1 MKTAFLCLF
10 AASATFIS
18 AQADV
23 TDKITDV
30 HLCCKS
36 CVNIAQKTVSDKA
49 PGATAVASQ
58 EDGTITITGP
68 DNATVQKAADALIK
82 AGYFGTS
89 TNPDIKVMA
98 DSGAKGQSVKTLDVS
113 GVHLCCPKCVT
124 AVKKIVGEV
133 PGVTGT
139 TGVEKGA
146 KTFQVTGDFKDS
158 DVFAALQKGG
168 LSGLAGAA
176 AGQ

>member
-1 MKTAFLCLF
+1 MKTLFLCLF

-36 CVNIAQKTVSDKA
+36 CVSVAQKTVADKA

-58 EDGTITITGP
+58 EDETITVTGP
-68 DNATVQKAADALIK
+68 DNATVQKAVDALIK
-82 AGYFGTS
+82 GGYFGTS
-89 TNPDIKVMA
+89 TNPDIKINA
-98 DSGAKGQSVKTLDVS
+98 STGAKGESVKTLDVS
-113 GVHLCCPKCVT
+113 GVHLCCPKCVA
-124 AVKKIVGEV
+124 AVKKILGGV
-133 PGVTGT
+133 PGVTGNS
-139 TGVEKGA
+139 GIAKDA

-158 DVFAALQKGG
+158 DVFAALQKAG
-168 LSGLAGAA
+168 LTGMVGTAA
-176 AGQ
+176 P